1 MTFKKKVV
9 EEFLG
14 YEYIHSDIVLIPGF
28 RGSKLVDEKSKRPG
42 WISLHTPFI
51 PNSKESIDL
60 PLHVTKHEHDRLI
73 PGGIVKKVAWL
84 KFYES
89 LVNHL
94 DDLTKSREKRIKK
107 EEKRFKKK
115 ERENVEEIPSSSSS
129 ATSSDNMSDDIN
141 QQFRLH
147 KFSYD
152 WRRTNEAST
161 EVFIEFL
168 QNIYNNNGN
177 KKIYI
182 IAHSNGG
189 LISLSALHQ
198 RPHLVGGIIFAGTP
212 FNGAPGIFG
221 NLKHGISLLFNKRL
235 QDDASHFALRTVFT
249 LMPSKLDAFKDPNDL
264 SKNANVDYFDI
275 EEWINSDWSLVINED
290 NPRYDELGSKQER
303 IDYLQRTLEASKR
316 FHKTL
321 EKPFEDFEYPPLC
334 TLVSNIHLTN
344 GGYPMGKFNGKH
356 SILYDRAIYTS
367 GDSAVP
373 FESTRLPRGIPF
385 ETVYSEYSHGSLLE
399 DLESVGK
406 ALEIIFKKGVR
417 T

>member
-1 MTFKKKVV
+1 MTLKKKII
-9 EEFLG
+9 EEISG

-28 RGSKLVDEKSKRPG
+28 RGSKLLDEKSKRPG
-42 WISLHTPFI
+42 WISLHTPFF

-73 PGGIVKKVAWL
+73 PGGIIKKVAWL

-94 DDLTKSREKRIKK
+94 EDLSKTRERNLKK
-107 EEKRFKKK
+107 EEKRLKKK
-115 ERENVEEIPSSSSS
+115 ERKNLASSSSS
-129 ATSSDNMSDDIN
+129 SSSDSMNDDITNTNNIN
-141 QQFRLH
+141 QQFKLH

-198 RPHLVGGIIFAGTP
+198 RPHLIGGIIFAGTP

-221 NLKHGISLLFNKRL
+221 NLRHGIPLLFNKRL

-249 LMPSKLDAFKDPNDL
+249 LMPRKLDAFKDPNDL

-275 EEWINSDWSLVINED
+275 EEWKNSDWSLVIDGN
-290 NPRYDELGSKQER
+290 NSRYDELGSKQER
-303 IDYLQRTLEASKR
+303 IDYLQRTLEAAKR

-344 GGYPMGKFNGKH
+344 GGYPMDKINGKNT
-356 SILYDRAIYTS
+356 ILFNNVISTI

-373 FESTRLPRGIPF
+373 FESTKLPQGIPF
-385 ETVYSEYSHGSLLE
+385 ETVFTDYSHGSLLE
-399 DLESVGK
+399 DLKTVGK
-406 ALEIIFKKGVR
+406 ALEIIFKKKC
-417 T
+417 